1 MNEERVCSKCL
12 MDSSVPRIHF
22 DKDGVCSYC
31 HFHNAL
37 DAEYQLGPETDARLE
52 RIYDRARAQGR
63 NKSFDCIVGV
73 SGGRDS
79 TFLLWH
85 LTKVAG
91 LRCLPVFFNDGFGN
105 PVAGE
110 NMKKATRALGLPMR
124 TVSADW
130 RESKDLKIACLKAS
144 IPDLN
149 LATDIGL
156 GNALYGA
163 AASEGVRTIFIGQS
177 FRTEGIAPLEWNY
190 LDGRYLK
197 AIHDQFGSNPLRPWK
212 STDPG
217 FHMSWQH
224 ILYYAAV
231 RRIHIETPLYY
242 INYVRSEADKL
253 LKKEMDWVNTGA
265 HYYDDLYQALL
276 TRVLRVK
283 FSIDRRKFN
292 YSALIRSGQMSREEG
307 RRQIMQ
313 PYIIEDDKVIDLC
326 IKRLGISREEFE
338 TFMAAEP
345 KTFWDYPNLLNVIR
359 KFSPVVRVLAALQL
373 IPLSSYMKYCRQDV

>member
-1 MNEERVCSKCL
+1 
-12 MDSSVPRIHF
+12 MDSSVPRIRF
-22 DKDGVCSYC
+22 DADGVCSYC

-37 DAEYQLGPETDARLE
+37 DSEYQLGPATDARLE
-52 RIYDRARAQGR
+52 RIYDRARAHGR
-63 NKSFDCIVGV
+63 HKPFDCVLGV

-91 LRCLPVFFNDGFGN
+91 LRCLPVYFNDGFGN

-110 NMKKATRALGLPMR
+110 NMKKATRALGLQMR

-130 RESKDLKIACLKAS
+130 RESKDLKVACLKAS

-149 LATDIGL
+149 LATDLGL
-156 GNALYGA
+156 GNALYGVA
-163 AASEGVRTIFIGQS
+163 AAEGIRTIFIGQS

-197 AIHDQFGSNPLRPWK
+197 AVHDQFGSTPLRPWK
-212 STDPG
+212 SEDPG

-224 ILYYAAV
+224 ILYYAV
-231 RRIHIETPLYY
+231 LRRIQVETPLYY
-242 INYVRSEADKL
+242 THYVRSEADKL
-253 LKKEMDWVNTGA
+253 LKEELDWVNTGA

-283 FSIDRRKFN
+283 FGIDRRKFN

-307 RRQIMQ
+307 QRRLIE
-313 PYIIEDDKVIDLC
+313 PYVIEDEKVINLC
-326 IKRLGISREEFE
+326 IKRLGITREEFE
-338 TFMAAEP
+338 TYVAAEP
-345 KTFWDYPNLLNVIR
+345 KTFWDYPNLLGVIR
-359 KFSPVVRVLAALQL
+359 KISPIVRVLAALQL
-373 IPLSSYMKYCRQDV
+373 IPLSSYMKYCRLDV